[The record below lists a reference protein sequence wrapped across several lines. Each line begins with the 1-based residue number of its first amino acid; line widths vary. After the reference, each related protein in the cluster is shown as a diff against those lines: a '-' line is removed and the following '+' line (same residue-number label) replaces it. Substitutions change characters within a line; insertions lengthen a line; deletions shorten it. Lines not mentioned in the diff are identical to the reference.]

1 MNTMDIFIFRSINNL
16 AGIKILDPMGIF
28 LARYSVYVLAIF
40 LIFKWIQKRNDDK
53 YRVGLLISILTAFS
67 SELVGKLI
75 AGKLY
80 YHTQPFTVLNDVHQ
94 LIPKNVG
101 NSYPSDHTIIFFSFM
116 IILFLITKTWSRY
129 NYLVIAVL
137 VALSRIFVGVHYP
150 SDVLAGMMIAI
161 IMGNIWYQ
169 VFINS
174 QIMYSFVDKYNRME
188 KKITNRLGFE

>member
-1 MNTMDIFIFRSINNL
+1 
-16 AGIKILDPMGIF
+16 
-28 LARYSVYVLAIF
+28 VLAIF

>member
-1 MNTMDIFIFRSINNL
+1 MDIFIFRSINNL